1 MSEEDRLSLL
11 RSLDPAQY
19 QNIMKVVCAMPNIS
33 MEVRV
38 EGEIEITNEQI
49 RE

>member
-19 QNIMKVVCAMPNIS
+19 HNIMNVVCAMPHIT
-33 MEVRV
+33 MEIRV
-38 EGEIEITNEQI
+38 EGVFSGIGIDKA
-49 RE
+49 